1 MVNFYDVLLVHQT
14 ATLEE
19 IKLAF
24 KRRALEVHP
33 DKGGSKEAFH
43 LVYQALETLTNP
55 EARSSHDHHLSGQ
68 RQGSGGSAGS
78 KARAKSTVPRKDTRK
93 CGRKETGFEGR
104 YDGGHTSE
112 SPMDGK
118 QRRLIVK
125 MYGLLKQLP
134 REDRNDIIRRDFTQP
149 QRLLLEKW
157 IVKTSA
163 GETADSNL
171 QFHLENHNAPDESEH
186 ALALVPVKSVKIPKE
201 SSKIPTRS
209 KRTPQTNQRRACG
222 CIRKNRS
229 TGHGGSYVAVIRFDA
244 IHIEMWTAKCDLP
257 TALEYLLILT
267 SVKQKMMDV
276 RRSSTDVFEDRL
288 QCAFLS
294 SANEHGKN
302 HSDLSVRFCLVYSMR
317 SLIGST
323 EFRSPT
329 VRKIHELSLSRRYLD
344 PFRCLHGNIGRGN
357 IFWSYDPLHLLE
369 TWKRFQN
376 AVIQTWTAVGLD
388 STKIIQ
394 KIQALYQANDGA
406 RQRHLRIWENQHMA
420 MQDKRRYQPAHVR
433 QIGCWSGATKRKP
446 RTVKIMALVKKLLIR
461 WRLWLDKAT
470 QKCQAQRKKARAFAV
485 LAPAGASDKA
495 LPVESA
501 HRAIFSLGMRP
512 LPTSTKGDRRP
523 VFPALQKFGE
533 ELDSKFDG
541 NSKATSSVG
550 KAEALEMIKG
560 LSLGRRHR
568 RAEVGWHSRL
578 GSESLVTPPRAVSTR
593 RRKSLEAS
601 GPTPQQ
607 KRPSSRQRRTNRG
620 KEPEERPEK
629 KSRRGTGDPEIRRV
643 LRAAL
648 DEEMD
653 ATVSPALDKVREMMQ
668 RRQEDA
674 GPLQDLVSQVQG
686 LADVRRFVDE
696 QFAVDL
702 GGRIRSCHNLVKAR
716 ASGSTMSQPPPAP
729 KPPVSRGRP
738 VPEPAPV
745 ATVAPTRS
753 LALEPFRTARRST
766 SRC

>member
-1 MVNFYDVLLVHQT
+1 MISFHHFFTLQFVARNFLILGVFPT
-14 ATLEE
+14 
-19 IKLAF
+19 
-24 KRRALEVHP
+24 
-33 DKGGSKEAFH
+33 GGSKEAFH

-68 RQGSGGSAGS
+68 RQVSGGSAGS
-78 KARAKSTVPRKDTRK
+78 KARPKTTVPRQKNTRK

-171 QFHLENHNAPDESEH
+171 QFHLEDHNAPDESEH
-186 ALALVPVKSVKIPKE
+186 ALALVPVKSVKIPKQ
-201 SSKIPTRS
+201 SSRIPTRS
-209 KRTPQTNQRRACG
+209 KRKPQTNQRRACG

-357 IFWSYDPLHLLE
+357 IFWSFDPVHLSE
-369 TWKRFQN
+369 TWERFQN

-433 QIGCWSGATKRKP
+433 QIGCGSGATKRKP
-446 RTVKIMALVKKLLIR
+446 RTAKIMACVKKLLVR
-461 WRLWLDKAT
+461 WRFWLDKAT
-470 QKCQAQRKKARAFAV
+470 RKRQAQRKKV
-485 LAPAGASDKA
+485 LQQRKKQ
-495 LPVESA
+495 LEE
-501 HRAIFSLGMRP
+501 
-512 LPTSTKGDRRP
+512 RRR
-523 VFPALQKFGE
+523 
-533 ELDSKFDG
+533 
-541 NSKATSSVG
+541 
-550 KAEALEMIKG
+550 LERKKQQ
-560 LSLGRRHR
+560 RFQQNFRHR
-568 RAEVGWHSRL
+568 L
-578 GSESLVTPPRAVSTR
+578 ESLRKRRYETDDDGRWNCFRKKMTLGKGSVSL
-593 RRKSLEAS
+593 S
-601 GPTPQQ
+601 
-607 KRPSSRQRRTNRG
+607 
-620 KEPEERPEK
+620 
-629 KSRRGTGDPEIRRV
+629 V
-643 LRAAL
+643 LPGCL
-648 DEEMD
+648 
-653 ATVSPALDKVREMMQ
+653 LK
-668 RRQEDA
+668 
-674 GPLQDLVSQVQG
+674 L
-686 LADVRRFVDE
+686 
-696 QFAVDL
+696 
-702 GGRIRSCHNLVKAR
+702 
-716 ASGSTMSQPPPAP
+716 
-729 KPPVSRGRP
+729 
-738 VPEPAPV
+738 
-745 ATVAPTRS
+745 
-753 LALEPFRTARRST
+753 
-766 SRC
+766 